1 MLKKTVNNKFEA
13 QLVSVCIVAT
23 LLIMGALFSSL
34 AYDGYKAYQQG
45 NTRYVFETVLFMVG
59 MFFVSYGNLLYQVCL
74 RGHYRRREQHK
85 PPEAAELY
93 KIYENPSPSL
103 SVLIPSYKEERTVN
117 WQTMMSAA
125 LAEYPGKNVVLL
137 IDDPHPA
144 KSLPDMVKLED
155 TRQIPVELQALFD
168 TQAAYYRAEQDAF
181 RVRGSASYKCRKEEL
196 LRLAANYEQ
205 IAGWLEGVAKNFMA
219 GKTLESLN
227 HADRFFVEAIL
238 HAPAGKHET
247 LASELRAMADAG
259 NVPMKDFF
267 ACHYARLAGIFDVR
281 FSSFERK
288 KYANLSHEANKAMN
302 LNSYMALVGKSWKEM
317 KIGSELH
324 LIEVAPGDADFT
336 IPDAD
341 YINTI
346 DSDSLMLSE
355 YALRLIHIM
364 EQPGNRKL
372 AVIQSPCS
380 AFPGAPKGVERAAGA
395 CIDVQFLTHQGYTY
409 WDATFWVGANA
420 MLRRAAL
427 EEIKEVRM
435 ENGHPVSIYIQ
446 DRTVIEDTESTID
459 LVHKGWKLY
468 NYPERM
474 TFSATPPD
482 FGSLLIQRRR
492 WSNGGLLIL
501 PKLFNYVFNARKDS
515 RLFKELF
522 MRFHYLAS
530 TTTGCV
536 VALFFC
542 FYPFGDMF
550 SSPWLLLSIVPFFV
564 LFTRD
569 LKYAGYHYSD
579 ALRIC
584 ALNLMLFPIVMGGV
598 LKSFEQIITGKKIPF
613 CRTPKIPGRTAAP
626 ALYSMIAVMMPVA
639 FAYCALNQYLLGHTS
654 KAVIALI
661 NTGFATYAL
670 LYFIGV
676 RAAFEDMF
684 ATLLSHYRNVYRNA
698 EIIPMPSYQAGG
710 GASVQAGNQSSNLA

>member
-1 MLKKTVNNKFEA
+1 MFKSTVNNEFEA
-13 QLVSVCIVAT
+13 QLAGVCLLAT
-23 LLIMGALFSSL
+23 AIIFAGLFYSL
-34 AYDGYKAYQQG
+34 GEDAYTTYLRGG
-45 NTRYVFETVLFMVG
+45 SLRYVLETVLFAVG
-59 MFFVSYGNLLYQVCL
+59 MVFVGYGNFLYQICL
-74 RGHYRRREQHK
+74 RGHYKRRAQHK
-85 PPEAAELY
+85 PVPAAELY
-93 KIYENPSPSL
+93 SLYQGAAPSL
-103 SVLIPSYKEERTVN
+103 SILIPSYKEERTVN

-125 LAEYPGKNVVLL
+125 LAEYPSKNVVLL
-137 IDDPHPA
+137 IDDPYPA

-155 TRQIPVELQALFD
+155 TRKIPVEMQALFD
-168 TQAAYYRAEQDAF
+168 AQAAIYSAEHDAF
-181 RVRGSASYKCRKEEL
+181 LGRGSVHYKCRKDEL
-196 LRLAANYEQ
+196 LRLADNYSQ
-205 IAGWLEGVAKNFMA
+205 IAGWFRDVAAQFMA
-219 GKTLESLN
+219 GQALDALN

-238 HAPAGKHET
+238 YKPAGEHEA
-247 LASELRAMADAG
+247 LSQELRAMAQAG
-259 NVPMKDFF
+259 TVPMKDFF
-267 ACHYARLAGIFDVR
+267 ACHYARLAGLFRVN

-302 LNSYMALVGKSWKEM
+302 LNSYMALVGKSWKEVWH
-317 KIGSELH
+317 GNDVH
-324 LIEVAPGDADFT
+324 LVETTADDADFT

-364 EQPGNRKL
+364 EQPGNKKL

-380 AFPGAPKGVERAAGA
+380 SFPGCPKGLERTAGA

-420 MLRRAAL
+420 MLRRTAL
-427 EEIKEVRM
+427 EDIKEVHM
-435 ENGHPVSIYIQ
+435 KDGHPISIYIQ

-501 PKLFNYVFNARKDS
+501 PKLFNYVRNSRKDS

-536 VALFFC
+536 VAVLFC
-542 FYPFGDMF
+542 FYPFAETF
-550 SSPWLLLSIVPFFV
+550 SNFWLLASIVPFFI
-564 LFTRD
+564 LYTRD
-569 LKYAGYHYSD
+569 LKNAGYAYSD
-579 ALRIC
+579 AWRIC
-584 ALNLMLFPIVMGGV
+584 AMNLMLFPIVLGGV
-598 LKSFEQIITGKKIPF
+598 LKSFEQMITGKKIPF
-613 CRTPKIPGRTAAP
+613 SRTPKIPGRTAAP
-626 ALYSMIAVMMPVA
+626 ALYSMVAVAMPLA
-639 FAYCALNQYLLGHTS
+639 FAYCALNQSLLGHTS
-654 KAVIALI
+654 KAVFSTLNMAM
-661 NTGFATYAL
+661 ATYAL
-670 LYFIGV
+670 VVFVGM
-676 RAAFEDMF
+676 RAAFEDML
-684 ATLLSHYRNVYRNA
+684 AGVTSRLRSLYHKAN
-698 EIIPMPSYQAGG
+698 IIPMPGY
-710 GASVQAGNQSSNLA
+710 ASGVSVPVQESNRAAL

>member
-1 MLKKTVNNKFEA
+1 MQKNTINNRFEA
-13 QLVSVCIVAT
+13 QLAGICIAAT
-23 LLIMGALFSSL
+23 VLIIGGLFHSL
-34 AYDGYKAYQQG
+34 ILAGYRAYVHD
-45 NTRYVFETVLFMVG
+45 NIRYVFEIALFMVA
-59 MFFVSYGNLLYQVCL
+59 MSFVTYGNLLYQICL
-74 RGHYRRREQHK
+74 RGHYKRLEEHK
-85 PPEAAELY
+85 PVEASELY
-93 KIYENPSPSL
+93 KLYLGNAPSL
-103 SVLIPSYKEERTVN
+103 STIIPSYKEERTVN

-125 LAEYPGKNVVLL
+125 LAEYPSKNVVLL
-137 IDDPHPA
+137 IDDPYPA
-144 KSLPDMVKLED
+144 GSLPDMIKLED
-155 TRQIPVELQALFD
+155 TRKIPVELQALFD
-168 TQAAYYRAEQDAF
+168 IQATHYRAEQDAF
-181 RVRGSASYKCRKEEL
+181 RVRGSVNYKCRKDEL
-196 LRLAANYEQ
+196 LRLADNYDQVAN
-205 IAGWLEGVAKNFMA
+205 WFRNVAKTFMA

-238 HAPAGKHET
+238 YAPASQHE
-247 LASELRAMADAG
+247 AHANELRTMADEG
-259 NVPMKDFF
+259 HVPMKDFF
-267 ACHYARLAGIFDVR
+267 PCQYARLAGLFNVN

-302 LNSYMALVGKSWKEM
+302 LNSYMALVGKSWKEV
-317 KIGSELH
+317 KNGSELH
-324 LIEVAPGDADFT
+324 LIETTQEDADFT
-336 IPDAD
+336 IPDAN

-364 EQPGNRKL
+364 EQPANRKL

-380 AFPGAPKGVERAAGA
+380 SFPGCPKGLERTAGA

-409 WDATFWVGANA
+409 WDATYWVGANA
-420 MLRRAAL
+420 MLRREAL
-427 EEIKEVRM
+427 EEIKEVHM
-435 ENGHPVSIYIQ
+435 KNGHPISIYIQ

-536 VALFFC
+536 VALLFC
-542 FYPFGDMF
+542 FYPFGYTF
-550 SSPWLLLSIVPFFV
+550 SGSWLLWSIAPFFV

-569 LKYAGYHYSD
+569 LKYAGYAYSD

-598 LKSFEQIITGKKIPF
+598 LKSFQQIITGTKIPF
-613 CRTPKIPGRTAAP
+613 SRTPKIPGRTAAP
-626 ALYSMIAVMMPVA
+626 ALYSLIAVIMPVA
-639 FAYCALNQYLLGHTS
+639 FAYCAAHQYILGHDS
-654 KAVIALI
+654 KVVFALI
-661 NTGFATYAL
+661 NMAMSTYAL
-670 LYFIGV
+670 VFFVGV
-676 RAAFEDMF
+676 KAAFEDIF
-684 ATLLSHYRNVYRNA
+684 AGVRSRLRNLYHNA
-698 EIIPMPSYQAGG
+698 EIIPMPSHHTN
-710 GASVQAGNQSSNLA
+710 GAVPVQVGNQ